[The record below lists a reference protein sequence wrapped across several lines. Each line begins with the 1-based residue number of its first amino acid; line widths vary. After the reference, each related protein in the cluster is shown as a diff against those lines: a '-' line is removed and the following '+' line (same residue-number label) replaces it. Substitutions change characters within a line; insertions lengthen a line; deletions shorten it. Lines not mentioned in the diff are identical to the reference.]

1 MKLTRLAL
9 AVALLTASEAF
20 ADTNTNGSYQ
30 LPNMLVTSARQ
41 AEPRTQ
47 ATAANTVFTRA
58 DIERLQAR
66 SLPELLRRVPGVLI
80 GSAGGL
86 PSLSLRGTGTAQTLV
101 LLDGQ
106 RISSATTGFARLDYL
121 AIDNVERVE
130 VIRGPRSS
138 LYGADAIGGVIQIFT
153 RGGEPGLNPEVR
165 LAAGS
170 DHAYQRSLSLSGGT
184 QQTRV
189 NLGASLDER
198 EGFDITRDER
208 GADRDDDGQRT
219 KALHLKLDHQFDA
232 NWKGGLSLND
242 QRGENEYD
250 DPNEFVPGQPQD
262 KFRLSSYSGYLDG
275 QLTNNWNSRLE
286 LGRSFDRNHAVGAS
300 SAWNNTLLETTRY
313 SAAWIN
319 RLKLSDRHQLSVGS
333 DWYEDHLDSTTAFQE
348 DSRDNLAVFAQH
360 SFQGERFGTE
370 LGLRHDDNQQ
380 FGSHDSWNAAFTLP
394 MGDTQRWILSYGE
407 GFRAP
412 TFSDLYGPLLWGPN
426 PDLNPETSK
435 TYELQWRADLNGT
448 QLEASLYRTD
458 VEDMIAWGGRQMENV
473 NHARING
480 FEASVARE
488 LLGWQTSLGLSI
500 IDPRDRDSGRVL
512 QRRAKRT
519 LSLDM
524 DRQFGEFGVGAT
536 WQAYS
541 QRFDD
546 GGFNASFQS
555 ERSTIP
561 GYAVLDLRT
570 SWQASPELR
579 WEAKLENVLDKDY
592 HQALYQRTFADMD
605 SVYGYRNQGRT
616 GLLAVIWTPSF

>member
-9 AVALLTASEAF
+9 AVALLPASLAF
-20 ADTNTNGSYQ
+20 ADTNMNDSYQ
-30 LPNMLVTSARQ
+30 LPNMLITSARQ
-41 AEPRTQ
+41 AEPRAQ
-47 ATAANTVFTRA
+47 ATAANAVFTRA

-66 SLPELLRRVPGVLI
+66 SLPELLRRVPGVQI

-106 RISSATTGFARLDYL
+106 RISSATSGFARLDYL
-121 AIDNVERVE
+121 AIDNIERVE

-170 DHAYQRSLSLSGGT
+170 DHTYQRSLNFSGGT

-198 EGFDITRDER
+198 EGFDITWDER

-232 NWKGGLSLND
+232 SWKAGLSLND

-250 DPNEFVPGQPQD
+250 DANEFAPGLPQD
-262 KFRLSSYSGYLDG
+262 EFRLSSYSGYLDG
-275 QLTNNWNSRLE
+275 QLSTAWNSRLE
-286 LGRSFDRNHAVGAS
+286 LGRSFDRNRAVG
-300 SAWNNTLLETTRY
+300 SAFNDGLLETTRH

-319 RLKLSDRHQLSVGS
+319 RLRLNENHQLSLGS
-333 DWYEDHLDSTTAFQE
+333 DWYEDRLDATTTYQE
-348 DSRDNLAVFAQH
+348 DSRDNLAFFAQH
-360 SFQGERFGTE
+360 SYQGDDFGAE
-370 LGLRHDDNQQ
+370 LGLRHDDNEQ
-380 FGSHDSWNAAFTLP
+380 FGSHNSWNAAFSLP
-394 MGDTQRWILSYGE
+394 TGQSQRWILSYGE

-412 TFSDLYGPLLWGPN
+412 TFTDLYAPPAWGPN
-426 PDLNPETSK
+426 PDLKPETSK
-435 TYELQWRADLNGT
+435 TYELQWRADFSGT

-480 FEASVARE
+480 FETSVARE
-488 LLGWQTSLGLSI
+488 VLGWQTHLGLSI

-519 LSLDM
+519 LSLDL

-536 WQAYS
+536 WQAFS

-616 GLLAVIWTPSF
+616 GLLAVIWTPAL

>member
-9 AVALLTASEAF
+9 AVALLPASQAF
-20 ADTNTNGSYQ
+20 ADTNMDGSYQ

-41 AEPRTQ
+41 AEPRAQ

-66 SLPELLRRVPGVLI
+66 SVPELLRRVPGVLI

-106 RISSATTGFARLDYL
+106 RISSATSGFARLDYL

-170 DHAYQRSLSLSGGT
+170 DQTYQRSLNLSGGT

-198 EGFDITRDER
+198 EGFDITQDNR
-208 GADRDDDGQRT
+208 GADSDNDGQRT

-232 NWKGGLSLND
+232 NWKAGLSLND

-250 DPNEFVPGQPQD
+250 DAYEFAPGSPQD
-262 KFRLSSYSGYLDG
+262 EFHVSSYSGYLDG
-275 QLTNNWNSRLE
+275 QLNEAWNSRLE
-286 LGRSFDRNHAVGAS
+286 LGRSFDRNRAVG
-300 SAWNNTLLETTRY
+300 SAFNDGLLETTRH

-319 RLKLSDRHQLSVGS
+319 RLQLNENHQLSLGS
-333 DWYEDHLDSTTAFQE
+333 DWYEDRLDASTAYQE
-348 DSRDNLAVFAQH
+348 NSRDNLAFFAHH
-360 SFQGERFGTE
+360 SYQGDDFGTE

-380 FGSHDSWNAAFTLP
+380 FGSHNSWNAAFSLP
-394 MGDTQRWILSYGE
+394 VGEAQRWILSYGE

-412 TFSDLYGPLLWGPN
+412 TFTDLYAPPAWGPN
-426 PDLNPETSK
+426 PDLKPETSK
-435 TYELQWRADLNGT
+435 TYELQWRADFNGT
-448 QLEASLYRTD
+448 QLDASLYRTD

-473 NHARING
+473 NQARING
-480 FEASVARE
+480 FEASAARE
-488 LLGWQTSLGLSI
+488 LLGWQANLGLSI

-512 QRRAKRT
+512 QRRAKRS
-519 LSLDM
+519 LSLDL

-536 WQAYS
+536 WQAFS

-546 GGFNASFQS
+546 GALNASFKS
-555 ERSTIP
+555 ERGTIP

-605 SVYGYRNQGRT
+605 SVYGYRKQGRT
-616 GLLAVIWTPSF
+616 GLLAVIWTPAL

>member
-1 MKLTRLAL
+1 MKLSPIAL
-9 AVALLTASEAF
+9 AVALLPALDAF
-20 ADTNTNGSYQ
+20 ADTNVSNSYQ

-41 AEPRTQ
+41 AESRTQ
-47 ATAANTVFTRA
+47 ATAANTVFTRS

-66 SLPELLRRVPGVLI
+66 SLPELLRRVPGVLV

-106 RISSATTGFARLDYL
+106 RISSATSGFARLDYL
-121 AIDNVERVE
+121 SIDNVERVE

-170 DHAYQRSLSLSGGT
+170 DHTYQRSLNLSGGT

-189 NLGASLDER
+189 SLGASLNER
-198 EGFDITRDER
+198 EGYDITRDQR
-208 GADRDDDGQRT
+208 GADSDDDGQRT
-219 KALHLKLDHQFDA
+219 KALHLKIDHKIDV
-232 NWKGGLSLND
+232 NWKAGLSFND

-250 DPNEFVPGQPQD
+250 DAYEFAPGSPQD
-262 KFRLSSYSGYLDG
+262 EFRVSSYSGYLDG
-275 QLTNNWNSRLE
+275 QLSEAWSSRLE
-286 LGRSFDRNHAVGAS
+286 LGRSVDRNRAVG
-300 SAWNNTLLETTRY
+300 SAFNDGLLETTRH

-319 RLKLSDRHQLSVGS
+319 RLRLNESHQLSLGS
-333 DWYEDHLDSTTAFQE
+333 DWYEDRLDATTTYQE
-348 DSRDNLAVFAQH
+348 NSRDNLAFFAQH
-360 SFQGERFGTE
+360 SYQSDDFGTE

-380 FGSHDSWNAAFTLP
+380 FGSHNSWNAAFSLP
-394 MGDTQRWILSYGE
+394 VGQSQRWILSYGE

-412 TFSDLYGPLLWGPN
+412 TFTDLYAPPAWGPN
-426 PDLNPETSK
+426 PDLKPETSK
-435 TYELQWRADLNGT
+435 TYELQWRADFESM
-448 QLEASLYRTD
+448 QVEASLYRTD
-458 VEDMIAWGGRQMENV
+458 VEYMIAWGGRQMENV
-473 NHARING
+473 NYARING
-480 FEASVARE
+480 FEASATRE
-488 LLGWQTSLGLSI
+488 MLGWQANLGLSI
-500 IDPRDRDSGRVL
+500 IDPRDRNSGRVL

-519 LSLDM
+519 LSLDL
-524 DRQFGEFGVGAT
+524 DRQFGKFGVGAT
-536 WQAYS
+536 WQAFS

-546 GGFNASFQS
+546 GAFNASFES

-579 WEAKLENVLDKDY
+579 WEAKLENALDKDF
-592 HQALYQRTFADMD
+592 HQALYQRTFADME
-605 SVYGYRNQGRT
+605 SVYGYREQGRT
-616 GLLAVIWTPSF
+616 GLLAVIWTPAL

>member
-1 MKLTRLAL
+1 MKLSRLAL
-9 AVALLTASEAF
+9 AVALMPASQAF
-20 ADTNTNGSYQ
+20 ADTNMDSSYQ

-41 AEPRTQ
+41 AEPRAK

-66 SLPELLRRVPGVLI
+66 SVPELLRRVPGVLV

-86 PSLSLRGTGTAQTLV
+86 PYLSLRGTGTAQTLV

-106 RISSATTGFARLDYL
+106 RISSATSGFARLDYL
-121 AIDNVERVE
+121 AIDNIDRVE

-153 RGGEPGLNPEVR
+153 RSGEPGLNPEVR

-170 DHAYQRSLSLSGGT
+170 DQTFQRSLNLSGGN
-184 QQTRV
+184 QQTRAH
-189 NLGASLDER
+189 LGASLDER
-198 EGFDITRDER
+198 DGFDITRDAR

-232 NWKGGLSLND
+232 NWKAGLGLND

-250 DPNEFVPGQPQD
+250 DAYEFAPGQPQD
-262 KFRLSSYSGYLDG
+262 EFRVSSYSGYLDG
-275 QLTNNWNSRLE
+275 QLTEAWNSRLE
-286 LGRSFDRNHAVGAS
+286 LGRSFDRNHAVG
-300 SAWNNTLLETTRY
+300 SAYSDGLLETTRH

-319 RLKLSDRHQLSVGS
+319 RISLSEQQQLALGT
-333 DWYEDHLDSTTAFQE
+333 DWYEDRLDATTAYQE
-348 DSRDNLAVFAQH
+348 DSRDNLAFFAQH
-360 SFQGERFGTE
+360 SYQGDNFGTE

-380 FGSHDSWNAAFTLP
+380 FGSHNSWNAAFSLP
-394 MGDTQRWILSYGE
+394 VGQSQRWILSYGE

-412 TFSDLYGPLLWGPN
+412 TFTDLYAPPAWGPN
-426 PDLNPETSK
+426 PNLKPETSK
-435 TYELQWRADLNGT
+435 SYELQWRADFDGT

-458 VEDMIAWGGRQMENV
+458 VEDLIAWGGRRMGNV

-480 FEASVARE
+480 FEASAARE
-488 LLGWQTSLGLSI
+488 LLGWQANLGVSI
-500 IDPRDRDSGRVL
+500 IDPRDRESGRAL
-512 QRRAKRT
+512 PRRAKRT
-519 LSLDM
+519 LSLDL
-524 DRQFGEFGVGAT
+524 DRQFGAFGVGAT
-536 WQAYS
+536 WQAFS

-546 GGFNASFQS
+546 GPVNASFQS

-570 SWQASPELR
+570 SWQARSELR

-592 HQALYQRTFADMD
+592 HQALYQRTFADLD
-605 SVYGYRNQGRT
+605 SVYGYREQGRT
-616 GLLAVIWTPSF
+616 GLLAVIWTPAL